1 MSPCQIVRLKLY
13 TSSIDQFLQDHCNI
27 NKIVTTEKA
36 GGKGDVWGC
45 LEQLMIN
52 KVTLDE
58 VIKHKWLV
66 AMAWF
71 NYQKAFHSIP
81 VPHNIHQSPLT

>member
-36 GGKGDVWGC
+36 GGKGDV
-45 LEQLMIN
+45 
-52 KVTLDE
+52 
-58 VIKHKWLV
+58 
-66 AMAWF
+66 
-71 NYQKAFHSIP
+71 
-81 VPHNIHQSPLT
+81 